1 MNNSRLVHYIDL
13 SITVNGYINTINNL
27 INSKNIE
34 VAYFHYRVIMNFLMH
49 DYYKT
54 ERLTFKAYVYF
65 INRIHKSI
73 NIEKRVKYD
82 N

>member
-1 MNNSRLVHYIDL
+1 MNNIRLAHYIDL
-13 SITVNGYINTINNL
+13 SITVNGYINTINNF
-27 INSKNIE
+27 INSKNKE
-34 VAYFHYRVIMNFLMH
+34 VAEFYYRIIMNFLRH

-65 INRIHKSI
+65 INRVNNSI
-73 NIEKRVKYD
+73 NIEYF

>member
-1 MNNSRLVHYIDL
+1 MNNTRLEHYIDL

-27 INSKNIE
+27 INSKDKE
-34 VAYFHYRVIMNFLMH
+34 VAYLHYRVIMNFLRH

-54 ERLTFKAYVYF
+54 ERLTFKTYVYF
-65 INRIHKSI
+65 INRVNNSI
-73 NIEKRVKYD
+73 NIEYF

>member
-1 MNNSRLVHYIDL
+1 MNNTRLSHYIDL
-13 SITVNGYINTINNL
+13 SITINGYINTINNL
-27 INSKNIE
+27 INSKNKE
-34 VAYFHYRVIMNFLMH
+34 VAEFHYRIIMNFLIH

-65 INRIHKSI
+65 INRVNNSI
-73 NIEKRVKYD
+73 NIEYF